1 MNVQELLD
9 SIPTPTAEEMLAR
22 REFAKRFTLVLLRKG
37 PTSREDEAR
46 NEYFQVLH
54 LQHLTKLQMSG
65 KLILNG
71 PVLEDHDDILG
82 ISVYAA
88 ELEDALA
95 MASADP
101 KVKEGY
107 LTVEALPWMAV
118 PNKMLPD

>member
-46 NEYFQVLH
+46 NERFQVLH